1 MHHQSCV
8 AAGARTPHLT
18 LITGFILNPESQLT
32 NQAAGRIMPRDH
44 EAPHAAVEEPSNSI
58 NNKTADR
65 YVRSARVRLYIGPS
79 KLRHGV

>member
-1 MHHQSCV
+1 
-8 AAGARTPHLT
+8 LT